1 MSPPPASNAVTQS
14 SCSTP
19 GCDGTGHKNPAH
31 WDRGHTTRAGA
42 STIEVILYVC
52 MIVHRCIKTLLLWQ
66 SGVDYFL
73 AQFDRLHGRFA
84 GGRTELLDDVFED
97 RLVALI
103 TETKGG
109 R

>member
-1 MSPPPASNAVTQS
+1 M
-14 SCSTP
+14 
-19 GCDGTGHKNPAH
+19 
-31 WDRGHTTRAGA
+31 TRAGA

-52 MIVHRCIKTLLLWQ
+52 MFTDLLLWQ

-97 RLVALI
+97 RLVVLI